1 MQPYQEQAVKDK
13 ERFQKEMQEYQ
24 ESLKIYDEVMP
35 ADSLPVHKLN
45 GGQEENQLEETLDDI
60 RDQQLEIMVAKLEE
74 AFGDLPHDPNS
85 SSAAVSEHEDSPL
98 RDLPESTHVTPSTC
112 KI

>member
-24 ESLKIYDEVMP
+24 ESLKINDEVTP

-45 GGQEENQLEETLDDI
+45 GGKEENQLEETLDDI

-85 SSAAVSEHEDSPL
+85 SSAAVSEHEDSPFC
-98 RDLPESTHVTPSTC
+98 DLPESTHVTPSTC